1 MQNNNSTLI
10 VEVALMTDKAYLGVS
25 LTAALAATVAFH
37 SIIGYVLQ
45 SV

>member
-1 MQNNNSTLI
+1 MK
-10 VEVALMTDKAYLGVS
+10 TDKAYLGAS
-25 LTAALAATVAFH
+25 LSAALAATVVFH